1 MTNNL
6 RKTSAPF
13 VRLSWVRTGSAVR
26 ARRITSQYAVEREQM
41 IRKKKQCWTTLLGYG
56 LLCLSA
62 VMPAVSRADFVAAP
76 VDPFALTLDLGQ
88 GFSLRSNNAPVTPY
102 LFNVKLTPEYKFS
115 DFSLGA
121 ILATR
126 YADPSWEAGLGLR
139 LDYLF
144 WKVVPDTGIRLS
156 AEATPWLNSPNTTLE
171 LGLVGDLSGLT
182 RVGAW
187 CGYDTRD
194 QGWSL
199 MASFGFDLAALWRA
213 GHPKVPQPV
222 FGN

>member
-1 MTNNL
+1 
-6 RKTSAPF
+6 
-13 VRLSWVRTGSAVR
+13 
-26 ARRITSQYAVEREQM
+26 
-41 IRKKKQCWTTLLGYG
+41 LGYG
-56 LLCLSA
+56 LFLLG
-62 VMPAVSRADFVAAP
+62 VGLPAISHADFVPAP
-76 VDPFALTLDLGQ
+76 VDPFALVLDLGQ

-102 LFNVKLTPEYKFS
+102 LFDVKLTPEYKFS

-126 YADPSWEAGLGLR
+126 YADPSWEFGLGLR

-156 AEATPWLNSPNTTLE
+156 ADVTPCLNSPNTTLE

-182 RVGAW
+182 RVGVW
-187 CGYDTRD
+187 GGYDTQD

-199 MASFGFDLAALWRA
+199 MASFGLDLASLWRA
-213 GHPKVPQPV
+213 SHPKVPQPD